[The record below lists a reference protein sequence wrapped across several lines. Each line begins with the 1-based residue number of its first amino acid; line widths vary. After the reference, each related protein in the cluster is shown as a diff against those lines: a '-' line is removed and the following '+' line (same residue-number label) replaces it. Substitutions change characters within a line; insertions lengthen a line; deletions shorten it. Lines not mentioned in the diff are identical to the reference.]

1 MTPAEE
7 SPSLLLRTL
16 RDPQGVARGLIAA
29 DIPAEARWIA
39 IALVAILTVI
49 SLDLALWLAPAGEP
63 SVFTMLANPWLGLPV
78 QVISI
83 LLVAAVM
90 TGAGR
95 PLGGRGSYADA
106 LTLTAW
112 IEFIMVVAQV
122 VQIVTMLV
130 LPPVSLII
138 SVGSLVLF
146 VWLMVHFTAALHGLS
161 NLGQVFLAVVV
172 GFVVVVVLVA
182 IVLGLLG
189 ITPEAAGV

>member
-1 MTPAEE
+1 MTPVEE

-39 IALVAILTVI
+39 IALVAVLTVV
-49 SLDLALWLAPAGEP
+49 SLDLALWLVPAGEP
-63 SVFTMLANPWLGLPV
+63 SVFSMLSNPWLGLPV

-83 LLVAAVM
+83 LLVAGVM

-95 PLGGRGSYADA
+95 PFGGRGSYADA

-112 IEFIMVVAQV
+112 IEFIMVVAQA
-122 VQIVTMLV
+122 VQIVTMLI

-146 VWLMVHFTAALHGLS
+146 VWLMVHFTAALHDLS
-161 NLGQVFLAVVV
+161 NLGQVFLAVIV
-172 GFVVVVVLVA
+172 GFVLVVVLVA
-182 IVLGLLG
+182 LVLGLLG